1 MDNKE
6 KNMLQTFKA
15 SVSDVQ
21 TKITNIGN
29 DLVVANEII
38 VEAIAECN
46 VEKFN
51 EARSYIK
58 NISSKTS
65 EIDNLIIKILA
76 LYTPEAR
83 DLRQVV
89 AYFKIT
95 NELARACANTRSFIR
110 GFTNICSDL
119 EEDTINEY
127 AIPMQNSTV
136 RAVKTAV
143 SMINCIDN
151 DELRERYEEV
161 LIEENKTDD
170 LYAMVEKNLIQ
181 KADTKNGEFEKYH
194 RMLRALRK
202 SEKIAGRAISMAGLL
217 LYAYVGGELQTTN

>member
-1 MDNKE
+1 
-6 KNMLQTFKA
+6 MLQTFKT
-15 SVSDVQ
+15 SVNEVQ
-21 TKITNIGN
+21 EKITTIGN
-29 DLVVANEII
+29 DLVTANEMI
-38 VEAIAECN
+38 VEAITHCD

-51 EARSYIK
+51 IARDQIK
-58 NISSKTS
+58 NISSKTN

-95 NELARACANTRSFIR
+95 NELSRACANTRSFIR
-110 GFTNICSDL
+110 GFTAICTDL
-119 EEDTINEY
+119 EEDTISEY
-127 AIPMQNSTV
+127 AIPMQNSTI

-143 SMINCIDN
+143 SMISCTDT

-170 LYAMVEKNLIQ
+170 LYSMIERNLIQ
-181 KADTKNGEFEKYH
+181 KAETSSGEFEKYH

-202 SEKIAGRAISMAGLL
+202 SEKIAGRAISMASLL
-217 LYAYVGGELQTTN
+217 LYASVGGSLQAS